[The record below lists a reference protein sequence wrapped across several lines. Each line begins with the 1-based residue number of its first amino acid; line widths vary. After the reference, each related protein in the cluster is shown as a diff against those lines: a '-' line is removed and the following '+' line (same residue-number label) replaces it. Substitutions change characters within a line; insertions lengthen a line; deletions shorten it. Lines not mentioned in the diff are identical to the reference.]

1 MLWTELSAP
10 DDSVVHL
17 RATDS
22 LGTAIGDVTLPFPLT
37 IFEIGDD
44 YILGRRDNEMGEQRV
59 VVYRMG
65 RMGGMG
71 GMDR

>member
-1 MLWTELSAP
+1 
-10 DDSVVHL
+10 VHL